1 MDDVEKWKAK
11 VAKAAQIEEFEA
23 TGMGRTIIGWLN
35 AEIIRLTDLLV
46 NDDEMDTNE
55 AKRSAVRG
63 ELKAYRLIGEKMN
76 LTKLSGKQA
85 SNTLI
90 ANGITEEAV
99 TDERSPEE
107 IAQDAGL

>member
-1 MDDVEKWKAK
+1 MDDVEKWKSK
-11 VAKAAQIEEFEA
+11 VAKAAQVEEFES
-23 TGMGRTIIGWLN
+23 TGIGKTIIGWLN
-35 AEIIRLTDLLV
+35 AEIIRLTDTLV

-55 AKRSAVRG
+55 AKRAAVRG

-90 ANGITEEAV
+90 ANGITDEAI